1 MKLDP
6 CTHCEEQLLDWESL
20 DLEQR
25 LDIERHLKS
34 CPRCAERAESL
45 RSLDTS
51 LAAQLTLPSSGA
63 AFRARV
69 YQRIEAE
76 PQPRRF
82 WVPELLDFAAGA
94 SVIAGLVGLVAYMV
108 PSIEATL
115 GVGSIAV
122 LGIMTVGLWQRQ
134 RIFRE
139 LR

>member
-1 MKLDP
+1 MLDP
-6 CTHCEEQLLDWESL
+6 CTQCEDQLLDWESL
-20 DLEQR
+20 DVEQR
-25 LDIERHLKS
+25 RNVQRHVNS
-34 CPRCAERAESL
+34 CPRCAERAQAF
-45 RSLDTS
+45 RSLDAA
-51 LAAQLTLPSSGA
+51 LAVQLTLSSSGP

-82 WVPELLDFAAGA
+82 WLPELLDFTAGA
-94 SVIAGLVGLVAYMV
+94 SVIAGLVGLVAYLV

-134 RIFRE
+134 RILRE